1 MRKTFKGYTL
11 VEVIV
16 TVAIFALLVTP
27 IVLLIQQSLKV
38 NMSAKTNLEIA
49 EVINQAVETLVYQNV
64 YGTGSMNIN
73 GYTVNYDIDDS
84 FKTGTIQNIENS
96 QIDFRMFLDPAGKL
110 TIEDLT
116 THTPYERNISS
127 SSYDK
132 LKIEIRY
139 DEVGKKATYT
149 FILNN
154 ATVATFISGGA
165 TDPAKL
171 GAEFVSDTSSHYLHV
186 IIDGVYDLSNKLTTT
201 MFNLW
206 LTNVNN
212 NIKIIATTPFIVY
225 DNSSRQ
231 AILTGEE
238 KVRRVCLKIYDP
250 KGQFVKDYTTYYSYR
265 VK

>member
-1 MRKTFKGYTL
+1 MRKALKGYTL
-11 VEVIV
+11 IEVIV

-27 IVLLIQQSLKV
+27 IVLLIQQSIKV
-38 NMSAKTNLEIA
+38 NVSAKTKLEVA

-64 YGTGSMNIN
+64 YGIGNMTIN

-84 FKTGTIQNIENS
+84 FKAGTIQNIENS
-96 QIDFRMFLDPAGKL
+96 QIDFRMYLDSTGKL

-116 THTPYERNISS
+116 THNKYERNISS

-132 LKIEIRY
+132 LEIEVRY
-139 DEVGKKATYT
+139 DEVGKRAIYT
-149 FILNN
+149 FMLNG
-154 ATVATFISGGA
+154 ATIATFISGNV
-165 TDPAKL
+165 TQPAKL
-171 GAEFVSDTSSHYLHV
+171 GAEFVSDSMSHYLYLV
-186 IIDGVYDLSNKLTTT
+186 VDGVYDLSNHLTTT

-225 DNSSRQ
+225 DNSPRH
-231 AILTGEE
+231 ALLTGVE
-238 KVRRVCLKIYDP
+238 KVKRIYLKIYDS
-250 KGQFVKDYTTYYSYR
+250 KGQFVNDYTTYYSNR

>member
-1 MRKTFKGYTL
+1 MRRTFKGYTL

-38 NMSAKTNLEIA
+38 NVIAKTNLEVA

-64 YGTGSMNIN
+64 YGTGSMNVN

-96 QIDFRMFLDPAGKL
+96 QIDFRMFLDSAGKL
-110 TIEDLT
+110 TIEDLA
-116 THTPYERNISS
+116 THTAYERNISS

-149 FILNN
+149 FILNG
-154 ATVATFISGGA
+154 ATIATFINGNS
-165 TDPAKL
+165 TEPAKL
-171 GAEFVSDTSSHYLHV
+171 GAEFVSDTLSHYLYV
-186 IIDGVYDLSNKLTTT
+186 IVDGVYDLSNHLTTT

-212 NIKIIATTPFIVY
+212 NIKVVATTPFIVY
-225 DNSSRQ
+225 DNSPRH
-231 AILTGEE
+231 AILTGVE
-238 KVRRVCLKIYDP
+238 KVRRIHLKIYDP
-250 KGQFVKDYTTYYSYR
+250 KGQFVKEYTTYYSYR